1 MTSFTSQQILD
12 IVAQMIIGFYTKIEL
27 ADVTPD
33 SSFVDDFNF
42 DSMDSIELILQLEVE
57 FNIQINDEDID
68 DIHIVQDI
76 IELVQNNI

>member
-33 SSFVDDFNF
+33 SSLVDDFNF

>member
-1 MTSFTSQQILD
+1 MTSQEILD

-27 ADVTPD
+27 ADVTPN
-33 SSFVDDFNF
+33 SSFVEDFNF
-42 DSMDSIELILQLEVE
+42 DSMDSIELVLQLEVE
-57 FNIQINDEDID
+57 FDIQINDEDID